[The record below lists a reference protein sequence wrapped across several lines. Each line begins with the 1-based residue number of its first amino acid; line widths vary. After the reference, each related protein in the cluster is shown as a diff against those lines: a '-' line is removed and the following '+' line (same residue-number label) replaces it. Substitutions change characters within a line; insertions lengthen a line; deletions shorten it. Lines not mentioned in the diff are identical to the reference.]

1 MTGTAVLLDHENKY
15 IVLEDV
21 DRSNFESTLNSDAY
35 PAEDFQKE
43 DRHNA
48 ISLVGFK
55 EEEIDW
61 EYGY

>member
-1 MTGTAVLLDHENKY
+1 MTGTAVLLDHGNKY
-15 IVLEDV
+15 IVLEEV
-21 DRSNFESTLNSDAY
+21 ERSQIDPALSVSDY
-35 PAEDFQKE
+35 PAVDVQNESNYK
-43 DRHNA
+43 A